1 MSTAIKSRFSLS
13 PEEAMRRLNKGEVIK
28 RLLADTMNLTGY
40 PKILIEY
47 KLIDGVTHARIMNAQ
62 GLRLW
67 RESRLRVDDMLKSK
81 WYGEEYLQDIGFTPF
96 G

>member
-1 MSTAIKSRFSLS
+1 
-13 PEEAMRRLNKGEVIK
+13 MRRLNKGEVIK

-40 PKILIEY
+40 PKILMEY
-47 KLIDGVTHARIMNAQ
+47 KLIDGVTHFRVMNGQ

-67 RESRLRVDDMLKSK
+67 KKSYLKVDDMLKSR
-81 WYGEEYLQDIGFTPF
+81 WYGEEYLQDIGFEPF